1 MEKAK
6 FDISK
11 VMSMAKMLPEFRRQ
25 GVIGFNLI
33 EPEVLMTT
41 QSFFEI
47 FGDRT
52 DITEKIFTNKDGDV
66 SYFYK
71 FIEQGVI
78 FKCIARERV
87 DLQTV
92 RERTMEQMNE
102 NEDENAC
109 ENVIT
114 EETNEDVEV

>member
-1 MEKAK
+1 
-6 FDISK
+6 
-11 VMSMAKMLPEFRRQ
+11 MAKMLPEFRKQ
-25 GVIGFNLI
+25 GVIGFTLI

-47 FGDRT
+47 FGNRT
-52 DITEKIFTNKDGDV
+52 DIIEKIFTDRDGDV

-87 DLQTV
+87 DLQEI
-92 RERTMEQMNE
+92 REWASEQMNE
-102 NEDENAC
+102 NTDENVSEEA
-109 ENVIT
+109 
-114 EETNEDVEV
+114 EETNEDAEV